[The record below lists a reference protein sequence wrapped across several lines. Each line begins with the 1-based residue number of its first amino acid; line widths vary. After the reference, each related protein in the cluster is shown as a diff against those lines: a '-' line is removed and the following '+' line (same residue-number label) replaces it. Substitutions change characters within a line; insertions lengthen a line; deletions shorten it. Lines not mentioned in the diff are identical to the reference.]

1 MEDKY
6 ILLDGNNLAHIA
18 FHRAKSIILKN
29 KINDYV
35 ERYSGTK
42 PKRLIQK
49 EAKEKVKLENKD
61 FKAISGMMFLVFF
74 RKLHKHLKNFN
85 GKFVMTWDNPGS
97 GKNGWRCEV
106 YSEYKSG
113 RDYKTDPIYTV
124 LFDGIDKLREVLEYY
139 PIYQIGIDG
148 MEADDI
154 LYLYSK
160 LLRPNKVTIISTD
173 SDLIQIA
180 QEFDNVTIFHPIKD
194 CEVEI
199 PENYDITFYKSLMG
213 DKSDDIK
220 GVSGFGK
227 KKALNAAILISE
239 GKTPEE
245 VFMDAVP
252 KKIKDIKE
260 REKIVKENVD
270 IFKRNLKIIKI
281 SNNPSLKN
289 YNLNILKID
298 DDTNHVNLKK
308 IQKFYFDHKLV
319 SLLEEFSSISTLFTK

>member
-1 MEDKY
+1 MEY

-35 ERYSGTK
+35 EHYSGNK
-42 PKRLIQK
+42 QKRLIQK
-49 EAKEKVKLENKD
+49 EAKEKVKLESKD
-61 FKAISGMMFLVFF
+61 FKSISGMMFLVFF

-97 GKNGWRCEV
+97 GKNGWRSEV
-106 YSEYKSG
+106 YPEYKSG
-113 RDYKTDPIYTV
+113 RDYKTDPTFTV
-124 LFDGIDKLREVLEYY
+124 LFDSMDKLREILKYY

-180 QEFDNVTIFHPIKD
+180 QEFDNVTLFHPIKD
-194 CEVEI
+194 SMVNI
-199 PENYDITFYKSLMG
+199 PKNYDITFYKSLLK

-220 GVSGFGK
+220 GVPGFGK
-227 KKALNAAILISE
+227 KKALNAAILISN
-239 GKTPEE
+239 GKSPKE
-245 VFMDAVP
+245 VFIESVP

-260 REKIVKENVD
+260 REKIAEENNN
-270 IFKRNLKIIKI
+270 IFERNLKIIKI
-281 SNNPSLKN
+281 RNNPFLKN
-289 YNLNILKID
+289 YNLDISEID
-298 DDTNHVNLKK
+298 NNTNHINLKK
-308 IQKFYFDHKLV
+308 IQKFYFDHKLM
-319 SLLEEFSSISTLFTK
+319 SLLEEFSSISRLFTK